1 MVSASLVIV
10 VAGLREI
17 KPIALPLIVAIFLSV
32 LSSPLLSWLVR
43 QRIPKVIAVFVTVFS
58 NIAVLIAMLL
68 LVGGSVRAFSD
79 SLPIYQQRLEAK
91 ATASLL
97 WLQGLGVN
105 TRELNWL
112 QERTPPAI
120 PDQGMLH
127 TGPLMVDASASDS
140 SVEDSSLINI
150 SSVFDFVGSTLRSI
164 ASLMTKVLLIFLMM
178 VFILFEGSG
187 FPRRLELALGWKS
200 TDLARMAE
208 ARREVQHYLIIKT
221 LISLVTGF
229 LVYLWV
235 LWMDVDF
242 PLLWGLIAF
251 LLNYIPSLGSIIAAI
266 PAMLLTLIE
275 MGPGRALIVGFGY
288 LLVNLVLGNF
298 VEPHL
303 MGRQFGISTL
313 VVFLSLI
320 FWGWIWGPVGMLLSV
335 PLTMILKIMLEHT
348 EDLRWVAQLISSPRN
363 QLQRGAS

>member
-1 MVSASLVIV
+1 MVSASVVIV

-32 LSSPLLSWLVR
+32 LSSPLLSWLVEH
-43 QRIPKVIAVFVTVFS
+43 RIPKPIAVFVTVFS
-58 NIAVLIAMLL
+58 NLAVLIVMLL
-68 LVGGSVRAFSD
+68 LIGGSVRAFSD
-79 SLPIYQQRLEAK
+79 SLPLYQQRLEAK
-91 ATASLL
+91 ATETLT

-112 QERTPPAI
+112 QERAPIESSGDLP
-120 PDQGMLH
+120 
-127 TGPLMVDASASDS
+127 SDEAAG
-140 SVEDSSLINI
+140 VLEEPEDISLIDI
-150 SSVFDFVGSTLRSI
+150 SSVFDLVGSTLRSI
-164 ASLMTKVLLIFLMM
+164 ASLMTRLLLIFLMM

-187 FPRRLELALGWKS
+187 FPRRLELALGWTS
-200 TDLARMAE
+200 DDLARMAK

-221 LISLVTGF
+221 LISLATGF

-235 LWMDVDF
+235 LWMGVDF

-266 PAMLLTLIE
+266 PAMMLTLIE

-335 PLTMILKIMLEHT
+335 PLTMMLKIMLEHT
-348 EDLRWVAQLISSPRN
+348 EDLRWVAQLISNPKNRLAPESP
-363 QLQRGAS
+363 

>member
-1 MVSASLVIV
+1 MVSASVVIV

-32 LSSPLLSWLVR
+32 LSSPLLSWLVEH
-43 QRIPKVIAVFVTVFS
+43 RIPKLIAVFVTVFS
-58 NIAVLIAMLL
+58 NIAVLIVMLL
-68 LVGGSVRAFSD
+68 LIGGSVRAFSD
-79 SLPIYQQRLEAK
+79 SLPLYQQRLEAK
-91 ATASLL
+91 ATETLT

-112 QERTPPAI
+112 QERAPNDSAGDSGSSSTPEGETGSTEEPA
-120 PDQGMLH
+120 D
-127 TGPLMVDASASDS
+127 
-140 SVEDSSLINI
+140 ESSLIDI
-150 SSVFDFVGSTLRSI
+150 SSVFDLVGSTLRSI
-164 ASLMTKVLLIFLMM
+164 ASLMTKILLIFLMM

-200 TDLARMAE
+200 DDLARMAK

-221 LISLVTGF
+221 LISLVTGL
-229 LVYLWV
+229 LVYFWV
-235 LWMDVDF
+235 LWMEVDF

-266 PAMLLTLIE
+266 PAMMLALIE
-275 MGPGRALIVGFGY
+275 MGPGRALVVGLGY
-288 LLVNLVLGNF
+288 MLLNLVLGNF

-313 VVFLSLI
+313 VVFLSLV

-348 EDLRWVAQLISSPRN
+348 EDLRWVAQLINNPKNR
-363 QLQRGAS
+363 LQRESL